1 MKGLPENF
9 VGYFGTNGRSGH
21 NLYVLDGYKELSDSD
36 VYDWAAEFDRDF
48 IMMELSSS
56 SLKVFWWKTADVT
69 ICGYPKS
76 IDDNR
81 PGSKS
86 LFIIKGNHTG
96 NHEYIVSVMKS
107 YPWVYDIF
115 TKITEMYLKD

>member
-1 MKGLPENF
+1 MKSLPENF
-9 VGYFGTNGRSGH
+9 VGYFGTKGRSGH
-21 NLYVLDGYKELSDSD
+21 NLYVLNGYNELSASD

-48 IMMELSSS
+48 IMLKLSSS
-56 SLKVFWWKTADVT
+56 SIKVFWLETADVT

-86 LFIIKGNHTG
+86 LFIIKGNHTD

>member
-1 MKGLPENF
+1 
-9 VGYFGTNGRSGH
+9 
-21 NLYVLDGYKELSDSD
+21 
-36 VYDWAAEFDRDF
+36 
-48 IMMELSSS
+48 MMELSSS

-96 NHEYIVSVMKS
+96 NHEYIVYVMKS
-107 YPWVYDIF
+107 YPWVYSIF
-115 TKITEMYLKD
+115 TKITEMYLKY